1 MTAKQHYHLVTGS
14 VIYQE
19 AEDQPF
25 QSITLNGIVRDD
37 AKEIPTR
44 LLGRAQQILQVNF
57 MKKIGTTENKVVDVI
72 LLNFAYLG
80 EMTEEE
86 FQAPPAGTKL
96 QEKSANASH

>member
-1 MTAKQHYHLVTGS
+1 MTVKQHYHLVTGS

-37 AKEIPTR
+37 EKEIPTR
-44 LLGRAQQILQVNF
+44 LLGRAQQILQINF
-57 MKKIGTTENKVVDVI
+57 MKKIDSTQHKVVDVI

-80 EMTEEE
+80 HMTEEV

-96 QEKSANASH
+96 QEKTTNASH